1 MPHDTEP
8 QKEARAPRQHTR
20 MSKFRGILLA
30 SVFALGVTGIVAG
43 EALLADTNPANAQ
56 ITQVQNLSNQN
67 NLTQKAPERQNQL
80 SFADIVETVQPA
92 VVSVRVKT
100 EEKTSSLADQMPGF
114 FRDLPPD
121 HPLRRF
127 FKEFGDQ
134 GGNGDN
140 DNHPQHKQFGMAQGS
155 GFFISGDGYIVTNN
169 HVVENATQVEIA
181 TNDGKTYKAKV
192 VGTDPRTDLAL
203 LKVDSKD
210 KFPHVSFGT
219 DVPRVGDWVV
229 AIGNPFGLGG
239 SVTAGIISA
248 RGRDIGA
255 GPYDDFL
262 QIDAAVNRGN
272 SGGPTFNLKGEVV
285 GVNTAI
291 YSPSGGNV
299 GIAFAVPAEV
309 ATHVIQELK
318 DTGSVTRGWL
328 GVQIQPVTDDI
339 AAAIGLKDPHGAL
352 VVEPQ
357 EGSPGAK
364 AGIEAGDVVLSV
376 NGERVADARDLSRRI
391 ANIKPDTDT
400 KLTIFRNGDTKDVT
414 VKLGKLSENQQQA
427 DNSDSGS
434 QNDNGSATQLSALG
448 LELQPASQVD
458 GAGDQ
463 GVVIT
468 NVDSDSPAADRLS
481 TGDIIL
487 EVGGAK
493 VSSPRDV
500 SQALAKAKDR
510 GNRSV
515 LLRVRSGDNAHYV
528 AVPVERG

>member
-1 MPHDTEP
+1 
-8 QKEARAPRQHTR
+8 
-20 MSKFRGILLA
+20 
-30 SVFALGVTGIVAG
+30 
-43 EALLADTNPANAQ
+43 
-56 ITQVQNLSNQN
+56 
-67 NLTQKAPERQNQL
+67 
-80 SFADIVETVQPA
+80 
-92 VVSVRVKT
+92 
-100 EEKTSSLADQMPGF
+100 
-114 FRDLPPD
+114 
-121 HPLRRF
+121 
-127 FKEFGDQ
+127 
-134 GGNGDN
+134 
-140 DNHPQHKQFGMAQGS
+140 
-155 GFFISGDGYIVTNN
+155 
-169 HVVENATQVEIA
+169 
-181 TNDGKTYKAKV
+181 
-192 VGTDPRTDLAL
+192 
-203 LKVDSKD
+203 
-210 KFPHVSFGT
+210 
-219 DVPRVGDWVV
+219 
-229 AIGNPFGLGG
+229 
-239 SVTAGIISA
+239 
-248 RGRDIGA
+248 
-255 GPYDDFL
+255 
-262 QIDAAVNRGN
+262 
-272 SGGPTFNLKGEVV
+272 
-285 GVNTAI
+285 
-291 YSPSGGNV
+291 
-299 GIAFAVPAEV
+299 
-309 ATHVIQELK
+309 
-318 DTGSVTRGWL
+318 
-328 GVQIQPVTDDI
+328 VQIQPVTDDI

-434 QNDNGSATQLSALG
+434 QSDNGSATQLSALG

-468 NVDSDSPAADRLS
+468 NVDADSPAADRLS
-481 TGDIIL
+481 TGDVIL